1 MKIMKRIFVTI
12 LLLLFAAPVAAQE
25 VNMEFVRAKVQSV
38 EETDRNLPAGRQAGE
53 TKQSVMLKLVS
64 GPDKNQNVEIE
75 NSVIG
80 NRDDLRIIEGEKV
93 VLQRF
98 TRPDGT
104 VDYFFQEK
112 YRIPSLIFLLI
123 LFFILGALIG
133 GRKGVSSII
142 GLLVSIAFIVFLI
155 IPLILK
161 GTSPLLV
168 TIIGSLLIACSTIY
182 VAHGI
187 NRRTTLAL
195 TAVLFTLVF
204 AVILAILAVYFS
216 NLFGLGSEESVF
228 LQFDSTSQ
236 INLRGVLLSGIIIGA
251 LGVLDDIATTQVAA
265 IDELKRANP
274 KYEFHN
280 LYKSGI
286 SIGREHVAAMINTL
300 ALAYIGASLPLFLL
314 FYINKDVPA
323 WVTFNSAFLA
333 EEIVRTLVGS
343 AALLLAVPIS
353 TWLAAKAFSKK

>member
-1 MKIMKRIFVTI
+1 MKY
-12 LLLLFAAPVAAQE
+12 LLLAITFLLTAPSVAAQE
-25 VNMEFVRAKVQSV
+25 VNMEFVRANVQSI
-38 EETDRNLPAGRQAGE
+38 EEQISENGE
-53 TKQSVMLKLVS
+53 TKQSVIVDIIT
-64 GPDKNQNVEIE
+64 GPDANQIITLK

-80 NRDDLRIIEGEKV
+80 NREDLRIVEGETI

-98 TRPDGT
+98 TRSDGT

-112 YRIPSLIFLLI
+112 YRIPSLIFLI
-123 LFFILGALIG
+123 ALFFLLGAVIG
-133 GRKGVSSII
+133 GRKGVSSIL
-142 GLLVSIAFIVFLI
+142 GLLISIAFIVFLI

-161 GTSPLLV
+161 GTNPLLV
-168 TIIGSLLIACSTIY
+168 TTIASLLIACSTIY
-182 VAHGI
+182 IAHGI

-195 TAVLFTLVF
+195 IAVLFTLVC
-204 AVILAILAVYFS
+204 AIILAILAVSFS

-228 LQFDSTSQ
+228 LQLDPLRQ

-251 LGVLDDIATTQVAA
+251 LGVLDDITTTQIASV
-265 IDELKRANP
+265 DELSKANP
-274 KYEFHN
+274 KYGFKD
-280 LYKSGI
+280 LYRSGI

-314 FYINKDVPA
+314 FYINEDVPA

-343 AALLLAVPIS
+343 AALLLAMPIA
-353 TWLAAKAFSKK
+353 TWLAARIFAKKYN